1 MINKT
6 TQKKLKKIIGTEYA
20 DGVLSILNARG
31 KVNRL
36 GTPHNV
42 QYVRAVFTGMRN
54 NDDVEDAIFEYAKQQ
69 IKLTAKRKQAR
80 ESILNK

>member
-6 TQKKLKKIIGTEYA
+6 TQKKLKKIIGQEYA
-20 DGVLSILNARG
+20 DGVLSILNTRG

-36 GTPHNV
+36 GKPHNI
-42 QYVRAVFTGMRN
+42 QYVRAVFSGTRN
-54 NDDVEDAIFEYAKQQ
+54 NDDVEDAIYKYAEQQ
-69 IKLTAKRKQAR
+69 IKIANKRKEAR